1 MEELTDVNKSRS
13 RIKLMQELLFSSG
26 TVLKESAWLVVFPN
40 CNEHI
45 GHAVG
50 NVSIIAIDV
59 TCCVP

>member
-1 MEELTDVNKSRS
+1 
-13 RIKLMQELLFSSG
+13 MQELLFSSG